1 MKEVNEMQ
9 KILVIEDE
17 LNICK
22 LISYNYHRKY
32 REGEEEHLF
41 NKSLTKPLLAF
52 NNGSVR

>member
-1 MKEVNEMQ
+1 MQ